1 MQSQQDQHLGV
12 SSHDGDTV
20 MSDANSTVTMA
31 EQEAKLQSKYGNLPV
46 FTKTLL
52 GHQQRKYFDS
62 GDYALSKAGKDA
74 TVGSEHPQPE
84 NIPHSVPLNPIYGS
98 IPSRRG
104 SLVNMTIQANNGAE
118 QHAL

>member
-1 MQSQQDQHLGV
+1 MQSQQDQHLGND
-12 SSHDGDTV
+12 SDTI
-20 MSDANSTVTMA
+20 MSDATMV
-31 EQEAKLQSKYGNLPV
+31 EQEAKLQSKYGSLPV

-52 GHQQRKYFDS
+52 GHQRKYFDS
-62 GDYALSKAGKDA
+62 GDYALSMAGKDA

-104 SLVNMTIQANNGAE
+104 SLVHMTVQTNNGAE
-118 QHAL
+118 QQAL